1 LFRSQRSGWLN
12 YWIVP
17 LDGGTPRQ
25 LNAEAAEQSDGG
37 WSPDGKWIAYVSRRV
52 DKFGIYRKRTDGSGT
67 EDVLAI
73 VDRPILTTQWTHD
86 GKYLL
91 YNQRSADSSHG
102 EIWSLPLEG
111 DRKPT
116 LVQSHGTSGQ
126 ISPDG
131 RWLAFSS
138 NESGIAEVYVVAY
151 GGGQGKW
158 QVSANGGT
166 IPQWSPDG
174 KQLYYLDSVSSVLS
188 VPVKE
193 SGGALQFGAQQ
204 TLVDRW
210 TIVGLQFYDVSPDGK
225 KILLDRVAQQVSP
238 SVTVVTNFVAELN
251 K

>member
-1 LFRSQRSGWLN
+1 MALQ
-12 YWIVP
+12 
-17 LDGGTPRQ
+17 LDVGENDIWVLDLARGVRTRLTFGPVA
-25 LNAEAAEQSDGG
+25 NTGPI
-37 WSPDGKWIAYVSRRV
+37 WSPDGKWIAYMSRRV

-138 NESGIAEVYVVAY
+138 NESGVAEVYVVAY

-174 KQLYYLDSVSSVLS
+174 KQLYYMDSVSSILT
-188 VPVKE
+188 VPVRE
-193 SGGALQFGAQQ
+193 SDGALQFGAPQ

-210 TIVGLQFYDVSPDGK
+210 TIVGLQFYDVAPDGK
-225 KILLDRVAQQVSP
+225 RILLDRVAQQVSP
-238 SVTVVTNFVAELN
+238 SVTVVTNFAAELS